1 MIWGYHSFRKHPD
14 GFLFNWSP
22 IHYLSSGHHQLGAL
36 SRQTSS
42 EVFLGCFGVGANVP
56 SSEKKVIPV
65 LPEVDYDRVVPLADD
80 F

>member
-1 MIWGYHSFRKHPD
+1 MVGYVNSLE
-14 GFLFNWSP
+14 GSFLFNWSP
-22 IHYLSSGHHQLGAL
+22 IHYLSSGHHQLGL
-36 SRQTSS
+36 SFEQAD
-42 EVFLGCFGVGANVP
+42 FLRSVPWLLGVGANVP